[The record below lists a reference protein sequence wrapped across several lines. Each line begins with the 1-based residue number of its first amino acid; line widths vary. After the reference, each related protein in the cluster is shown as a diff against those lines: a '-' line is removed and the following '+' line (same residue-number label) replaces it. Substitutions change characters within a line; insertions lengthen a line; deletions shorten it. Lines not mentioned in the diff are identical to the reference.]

1 MNPLISVIVPVYNV
15 EDYLISCMDSIIN
28 QTLENIEVIC
38 INDGSTDESL
48 KILKEYEKKDERVK
62 VYSKQNS
69 GQGTARNFGLE
80 NAIGE
85 YVLFVDSD
93 DWIDI
98 ETCEILYDV
107 AKSKELDLLI
117 FLATNFDDEI
127 IYNGNALKPKV
138 EVYDIADNVIS
149 PAHYTLKYTN
159 NTKCGTAK
167 VTATAKTDDTEYTGS
182 HEMEFLISPAKAVIK
197 SLADGKNSLTIT
209 VKDQKASGVKGYEVS
224 YRIKGSSAWKT
235 KNFKATSNKLV
246 LKNLKKGKIYQ
257 VRVRATEGYHEELDG
272 HNFGEYSA
280 VNTSSRI
287 GIAPSKPVIRS
298 LKAGKG
304 SLTVK
309 LKGET
314 PAGVKSY
321 KVQYRIKGTKKWTTK
336 TFKASGTKLVIR
348 KLTKGKNYQVRIR
361 AVKHSGLVSK
371 YSKTKTG
378 KKIK

>member
-1 MNPLISVIVPVYNV
+1 V
-15 EDYLISCMDSIIN
+15 
-28 QTLENIEVIC
+28 QKLELSSMAV
-38 INDGSTDESL
+38 
-48 KILKEYEKKDERVK
+48 
-62 VYSKQNS
+62 
-69 GQGTARNFGLE
+69 
-80 NAIGE
+80 
-85 YVLFVDSD
+85 
-93 DWIDI
+93 
-98 ETCEILYDV
+98 
-107 AKSKELDLLI
+107 
-117 FLATNFDDEI
+117 FDDKI

-159 NTKCGTAK
+159 NTKCGIAK

-182 HEMEFLISPAKAVIK
+182 HEMEFMISPAKAVIK

-257 VRVRATEGYHEELDG
+257 VKVRATEGYHKDIDEDNCG
-272 HNFGEYSA
+272 AYSA
-280 VNTSSRI
+280 VRTSSKI
-287 GIAPSKPVIRS
+287 GIAPGKPVIRS

-309 LKGET
+309 LKGKT

-348 KLTKGKNYQVRIR
+348 KLTKGKKYQVRIR
-361 AVKHSGLVSK
+361 AVKYNGLVSK
-371 YSKTKTG
+371 YSKTKTS